1 MSVSHIVLSIGVLVL
16 CDLSFPLLSIVRH
29 PKALTCSSGWFSSSG
44 WCASC
49 ISGRSH
55 WLIAAACV
63 SIIKVTTPTVV
74 SLFRNV
80 FFLFGLWSARL
91 LNFELSFD
99 IIVTVIIF
107 VIIVVE
113 LACVLM
119 LPSKVGILWLIEPVS
134 YDLVYLFVGFN
145 FFVVLDQ
152 DRDDLALFKVAFH
165 IVSDFDGWRNLLL
178 TSVLLSFFCCH
189 FSLFKLV
196 YLSVS
201 IF

>member
-1 MSVSHIVLSIGVLVL
+1 MSISHIVLSIGVLAL

-44 WCASC
+44 WCTSC
-49 ISGRSH
+49 VSSRSH
-55 WLIAAACV
+55 WLIGAAGV
-63 SIIKVTTPTVV
+63 SIIQVTTPTVV

-80 FFLFGLWSARL
+80 FLSGLWSARL
-91 LNFELSFD
+91 LNFELCFD
-99 IIVTVIIF
+99 IKVTVIIF

-113 LACVLM
+113 LARVLM

-145 FFVVLDQ
+145 FFIVLDH

-165 IVSDFDGWRNLLL
+165 IISDFDGWRNLLL

-189 FSLFKLV
+189 FRYSN
-196 YLSVS
+196 
-201 IF
+201 